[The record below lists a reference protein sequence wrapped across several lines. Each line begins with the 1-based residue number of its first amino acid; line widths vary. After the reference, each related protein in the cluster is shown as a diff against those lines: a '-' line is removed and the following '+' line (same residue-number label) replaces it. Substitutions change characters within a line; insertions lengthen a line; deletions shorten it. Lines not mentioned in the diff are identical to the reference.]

1 MKDRWKYA
9 LAASVFA
16 GLLSL
21 GNPGSALAADGSGAA
36 VQQNAEQ
43 KTDSSAVQSDQAAPA
58 GTNTDNSSGAAA
70 GTATD
75 TSAGTVTG
83 AETGTASDTAAG
95 TATGTATGTESGT
108 DLNTGS
114 GTNTAETG
122 TETPG
127 TGTETPSGTDPE
139 TPSGTDPE
147 TPSGTDPETPSGTDP
162 EKPEFEKTI
171 ESGVYVISSALNGFK
186 MLDVANASKADAGN
200 VQIYEANG
208 TDAQKYEVTW
218 NEDGYYTI
226 KNQNS
231 GKYLDA
237 AWGGTKNGTNVQQY
251 EGNGTDAQKWFIV
264 RKGNDFFSILN
275 KLSMKAIDIKW
286 GETGNGTNVW
296 LYDSNETEAQ
306 KFRFLRAASG
316 AELTDGVYVIATALD
331 QNKVMDI
338 SGGTMMSGGNLQLY
352 QKNDTEAQR
361 FILSGTGGGT
371 YRLTSLVSGQT
382 IDLMGGSKNIGTNIF
397 QYSNNNRSSQ
407 RWYIRQTGD
416 GTCYIVPAAATD
428 NAVDVACAKTANG
441 TNIYSYAQNGTDA
454 QKFYFRKVS
463 YTPVTGE
470 FCLNCFSDHNMTLD
484 IENGNRQMQANVQ
497 IYQSNGTN
505 AQKFYI
511 EDKGNG
517 FVIIKNVKSK
527 HLLDVAGGS
536 QENSANV
543 QQYRDNGT
551 WAQMWIEHANGDGSY
566 TFVNANSSK
575 VLEVLNGTMRNGTNV
590 KQYEW
595 NGTNGQKFFLT
606 PTTGSDNE
614 AIDYSVYRPLDD
626 TDQLA
631 QSLYSDTRYAI
642 LVDTGR
648 HVLSVYSGYHGN
660 WDRIGRW
667 AVGDGYYTATPRG
680 SFRIYGKTLHFGEEH
695 GYSCWYTSMFY
706 GSFYLHS
713 VTCYPYTFTPDS
725 ANQTGRAVSH
735 GCVRMDINNAKWI
748 YDNCPIG
755 TRVYVFR

>member
-1 MKDRWKYA
+1 MKNRWKYA
-9 LAASVFA
+9 IAASAFA
-16 GLLSL
+16 SL
-21 GNPGSALAADGSGAA
+21 IFLGHPGDAWAEENDTA
-36 VQQNAEQ
+36 VQQTAETRDDETVLDSTVQIESKAGSAQKEESAELTAGEDTDKQNAENSEISETAESETDEDQ
-43 KTDSSAVQSDQAAPA
+43 KDVQTADDAQPADDVKSADNAQTSDTVQPSDDTAELAVKPNVQKMAVLAKAAPA
-58 GTNTDNSSGAAA
+58 P
-70 GTATD
+70 ATKPGF
-75 TSAGTVTG
+75 TKTV
-83 AETGTASDTAAG
+83 
-95 TATGTATGTESGT
+95 ESGT
-108 DLNTGS
+108 
-114 GTNTAETG
+114 
-122 TETPG
+122 
-127 TGTETPSGTDPE
+127 
-139 TPSGTDPE
+139 
-147 TPSGTDPETPSGTDP
+147 
-162 EKPEFEKTI
+162 
-171 ESGVYVISSALNGFK
+171 YVIASALNGFK
-186 MLDVANASKADAGN
+186 MLDVTGASTKDSAN
-200 VQIYEANG
+200 IELYEANG
-208 TDAQKYEVTW
+208 SDAQKFVVTW
-218 NEDGYYTI
+218 NDDGYYTI
-226 KNQNS
+226 MNKKS

>member
-1 MKDRWKYA
+1 MKNRWKYA
-9 LAASVFA
+9 IAASAFA
-16 GLLSL
+16 SL
-21 GNPGSALAADGSGAA
+21 IFLGHPGDAWAEENDTA
-36 VQQNAEQ
+36 VQQTAETRDDETVLDSTVQIESKAGSAQKEESAELTAGEDTDKQNAENSEISETAESETDEDQ
-43 KTDSSAVQSDQAAPA
+43 KDVQTADDAQPADDVKSADNAQTSDTVQPSDDTAELAVKPNVQKMAVLAKAAPA
-58 GTNTDNSSGAAA
+58 P
-70 GTATD
+70 ATK
-75 TSAGTVTG
+75 TGFTKTV
-83 AETGTASDTAAG
+83 
-95 TATGTATGTESGT
+95 ESGT
-108 DLNTGS
+108 
-114 GTNTAETG
+114 
-122 TETPG
+122 
-127 TGTETPSGTDPE
+127 
-139 TPSGTDPE
+139 
-147 TPSGTDPETPSGTDP
+147 
-162 EKPEFEKTI
+162 
-171 ESGVYVISSALNGFK
+171 YVIASALNGFK
-186 MLDVANASKADAGN
+186 MLDVTGASTKDSAN
-200 VQIYEANG
+200 IELYEANG
-208 TDAQKYEVTW
+208 SDAQKFVVTW
-218 NEDGYYTI
+218 NDDGYYTI
-226 KNQNS
+226 MNKKS

-237 AWGGTKNGTNVQQY
+237 ASAGTANGTNIQQY
-251 EGNGTDAQKWFIV
+251 TGNGTDAQKWFIV
-264 RKGNDFFSILN
+264 RGEDGFFQILS
-275 KLSMKAIDIKW
+275 KLSQRAIDIKW

-306 KFRFLRAASG
+306 KFRFLPAASG
-316 AELTDGVYVIATALD
+316 AELTDGVYEIATALD